1 MKRII
6 LILTLLLPTA
16 FSAFAQVEEEI
27 QQSKAE
33 RIAKGRA
40 YLLEKFLDRDYD
52 KVREIKD
59 YLLTLED
66 DNYVAL
72 RPMELWIVELWTKEY
87 DALVSSLRQVDS
99 TFNARY
105 TSNYYSYSRQHE
117 KISPLLDD
125 LTTKL
130 FLRTR
135 EDEHLLRFGLQ
146 EANLP
151 PEDDAFLSMFMDWLF
166 VEKHYLVMDTQND
179 ANQTKLNVAA
189 TKFLTDYPNSD
200 YEWFVRHLMRKQ
212 YSEKDWGFGVGVDFR
227 SALTTGT
234 LANRGLGVGI
244 SFDVLYKRFDLTVG
258 FGAMNL
264 KTREDQVYGFQGND
278 GLVYPKGSNC
288 NWNTPYA
295 NLAYYLFDGKRI
307 AVGPMVGVG
316 WFFEDYPYNDKKEEE
331 YKELNKNFLVCK
343 VGVNFDFKVPY
354 YGFDRSAIRV
364 KYEFG
369 LTGFGAEQL
378 STVHMLSVGISFIG
392 RGTKRVY

>member
-1 MKRII
+1 MKRKILL
-6 LILTLLLPTA
+6 LILLFAAA
-16 FSAFAQVEEEI
+16 FPAFAQIEEEI

-52 KVREIKD
+52 KVQEIKD

-105 TSNYYSYSRQHE
+105 TSNYYFRQHE

>member
-1 MKRII
+1 MKRSIF
-6 LILTLLLPTA
+6 TLVLLFATA
-16 FSAFAQVEEEI
+16 FSALAQVEEEI

-33 RIAKGRA
+33 KISKGRA

-72 RPMELWIVELWTKEY
+72 EPLELWVVELWTKEY

-99 TFNARY
+99 AFNARNTRY
-105 TSNYYSYSRQHE
+105 RSRQQE
-117 KISPLLDD
+117 KIFPPLDD
-125 LTTKL
+125 LTPKL
-130 FLRTR
+130 SLRTR

-179 ANQTKLNVAA
+179 AIQTKLNVAA

-258 FGAMNL
+258 FGAMTL

-288 NWNTPYA
+288 NWTSPYV

>member
-1 MKRII
+1 MKRSIF
-6 LILTLLLPTA
+6 TLVLLFATA
-16 FSAFAQVEEEI
+16 FSALAQVEEEI
-27 QQSKAE
+27 QQSKTE
-33 RIAKGRA
+33 KISKGRA

-72 RPMELWIVELWTKEY
+72 EPLELWVVELWTKEY

-99 TFNARY
+99 AFNARY
-105 TSNYYSYSRQHE
+105 TRYRSRQQE
-117 KISPLLDD
+117 NIFPPLDD
-125 LTTKL
+125 LPPKL
-130 FLRTR
+130 SLRTR

-212 YSEKDWGFGVGVDFR
+212 YSEKDWGFGVGVDFC

-258 FGAMNL
+258 FGAMTL

-288 NWNTPYA
+288 NWTSPYV

>member
-1 MKRII
+1 MKRSIF
-6 LILTLLLPTA
+6 TLVLLFATA

-33 RIAKGRA
+33 KISKGRA

-72 RPMELWIVELWTKEY
+72 EPLELWVVELWTKEY

-99 TFNARY
+99 AFNARY
-105 TSNYYSYSRQHE
+105 TRYRSRQQE
-117 KISPLLDD
+117 KIFPPLDD
-125 LTTKL
+125 LTPKL
-130 FLRTR
+130 SLRTR

-244 SFDVLYKRFDLTVG
+244 SFDVLYKRFDLTV
-258 FGAMNL
+258 
-264 KTREDQVYGFQGND
+264 
-278 GLVYPKGSNC
+278 
-288 NWNTPYA
+288 
-295 NLAYYLFDGKRI
+295 
-307 AVGPMVGVG
+307 
-316 WFFEDYPYNDKKEEE
+316 
-331 YKELNKNFLVCK
+331 
-343 VGVNFDFKVPY
+343 
-354 YGFDRSAIRV
+354 
-364 KYEFG
+364 
-369 LTGFGAEQL
+369 
-378 STVHMLSVGISFIG
+378 
-392 RGTKRVY
+392 